1 MKRSLILLGLLM
13 LLLMACN
20 PKSQSSP
27 ETNMANPTEA
37 NETALQA
44 EINTL
49 MSELT
54 ASAEKMSTEALEKY
68 LSDEPWDSFYMGAK
82 EYSKAELLL
91 EVKKAYEPF
100 TKQSLKTTKS
110 TNRVLSP
117 DYVLWKGI
125 MESTATQ
132 KDGKTADM
140 KLSETWLWHKTDKG
154 WKVIHYDES
163 W

>member
-1 MKRSLILLGLLM
+1 MKYALVLLGLLM
-13 LLLMACN
+13 LVLMACN
-20 PKSQSSP
+20 PKTQTESGAD
-27 ETNMANPTEA
+27 TAKTTEA
-37 NETALQA
+37 NETAVQA

-49 MSELT
+49 MAELT

-68 LSDEPWDSFYMGAK
+68 LSDEPWDTFFMGAK
-82 EYSKAELLL
+82 EYTKAELLV

-117 DYVLWKGI
+117 DYVLWKGS

>member
-1 MKRSLILLGLLM
+1 
-13 LLLMACN
+13 
-20 PKSQSSP
+20 
-27 ETNMANPTEA
+27 
-37 NETALQA
+37 
-44 EINTL
+44 
-49 MSELT
+49 
-54 ASAEKMSTEALEKY
+54 MSTEALEKY
-68 LSDEPWDSFYMGAK
+68 LSDEPWDSFYMRAK

-110 TNRVLSP
+110 TNRVPSP

-132 KDGKTADM
+132 KDVITADM
-140 KLSETWLWHKTDKG
+140 KLSETWLWYKTDKG
-154 WKVIHYDES
+154 WKVIYYDES